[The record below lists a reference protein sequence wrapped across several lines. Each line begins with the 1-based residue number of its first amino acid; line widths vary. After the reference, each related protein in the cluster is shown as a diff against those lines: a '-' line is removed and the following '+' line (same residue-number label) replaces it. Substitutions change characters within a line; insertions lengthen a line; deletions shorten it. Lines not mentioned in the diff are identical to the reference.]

1 MMVIDLA
8 PLNEFAPYFLRRVKV
23 VFRYDGGRR
32 RRSHLMNNIAAL
44 LVFVSLA
51 VPATAVELFRYG
63 GAARDGGT
71 LEYVFETDEGDLPQT
86 VT

>member
-1 MMVIDLA
+1 
-8 PLNEFAPYFLRRVKV
+8 
-23 VFRYDGGRR
+23 
-32 RRSHLMNNIAAL
+32 MNNIAAL

-71 LEYVFETDEGDLPQT
+71 LEDVFETDEGDLPQT